1 MTKPDK
7 PARGKLAL
15 EKLALLSPNMTV
27 LSDRPLKVDAPDLDH
42 LNLAVKLG
50 PIYDILRHTK
60 TQTPLAV
67 AIYGDWGTGKTSAMR
82 WLEGLLAIWNR
93 QYAELRALRAQAA
106 EASDGGEHDEHNA
119 PSDPG
124 VIVRSVWFCPW
135 KYRDQDEVWRG
146 LIAEVILASI
156 DVRGATEERVLT
168 ALKQLG
174 MFLGRSF
181 LHALASMR
189 LSVGGASVDMR
200 RIDEVLADYHDT
212 AHPEAA
218 YLNQFERT
226 LGKWIRDT
234 ISDAGERM
242 VVFIDDLDRCM
253 PEVALRVLEA
263 LKLYLNIPD
272 LVFVVGV
279 DRSVIDQLVREH
291 YTRLGL
297 EPEKS
302 KHYLAKMFQ
311 VEVVVAPS
319 ESQAEDFLDLQ
330 LRAISENT
338 NKYWTTRLKEHE
350 QEIFRGVLLQ
360 LAKRNPRELKRL
372 LNSALIHG
380 AGALRVKAIDEGAT
394 RDKPQVF
401 SFAQGVQIYLVRKI
415 LDERYTMGLHVDTK
429 NGMRF
434 FHAWSQLVRTPG
446 NPRTISPAL
455 LARELERRANG
466 GGAVDVAIGA
476 ATGAPIGAATDAA
489 IGAATDAAIG
499 AVDEPDPLSA
509 SAGDVSA
516 GDAAPA
522 ASGEQAHPYQ
532 ALLRE
537 RRFGPSLLRL
547 LEDETL
553 GELMQVEYPA
563 NTSALAEATERTL
576 PQGLIRETVA
586 RLRNKEPAALSES
599 DYRAITQLDLE
610 GLEISDLTPLAVLTE
625 LEELVLSFTD
635 VESIAPLS
643 QLSKLAW
650 LALAQ
655 TKVSDLGPIQHLHHM
670 RSLSLAETL
679 VVNLGPLQG
688 LTQLESLNL
697 RGVPADNI
705 EPIAHLTQLSSLS
718 LASTKVTN
726 LSPLRHLDALRS
738 LSLVNMALS
747 DLRPLAKLTG
757 LTALHLS
764 RTEVA
769 DLSPLSDLVNLE
781 TLSLSQ
787 TAVVDLSPLRGL
799 SALQLVD
806 VRNTEV
812 DGDQVSAL
820 CAANPSLQV
829 LQ

>member
-106 EASDGGEHDEHNA
+106 EAEADDEHGDHDGHNA

-168 ALKQLG
+168 AVKQLG

-200 RIDEVLADYHDT
+200 RIDEVLADYRDT

-218 YLNQFERT
+218 YLNQFEYT

-279 DRSVIDQLVREH
+279 DRGVIDQLVREH

-330 LRAISENT
+330 LRAISEST
-338 NKYWTTRLKEHE
+338 NKYWTTRLSAHE
-350 QEIFRGVLLQ
+350 QEIFRDVLLQ

-380 AGALRVKAIDEGAT
+380 AGAMRVKAMDEGTT
-394 RDKPQVF
+394 RDNPQVF

-446 NPRTISPAL
+446 NPRTISPTL
-455 LARELERRANG
+455 LAHELERRAHG
-466 GGAVDVAIGA
+466 GSALD
-476 ATGAPIGAATDAA
+476 AATDAA
-489 IGAATDAAIG
+489 TDATTNATIEATINATIGPPLG
-499 AVDEPDPLSA
+499 AVGKPDHLSD
-509 SAGDVSA
+509 GT
-516 GDAAPA
+516 GEAAPA
-522 ASGEQAHPYQ
+522 ASGKQPHPYQ

-586 RLRNKEPAALSES
+586 RLRNKEPTALSES

-688 LTQLESLNL
+688 LAQLESLNL
-697 RGVPADNI
+697 RGVLADNI
-705 EPIAHLTQLSSLS
+705 EAIAHLTQLSSLS

-726 LSPLRHLDALRS
+726 LSPLRHLDGLRS

-764 RTEVA
+764 RTQVA

-787 TAVVDLSPLRGL
+787 TAVVDLGPLRGL

-812 DGDQVSAL
+812 DGDQVRAL
-820 CAANPSLQV
+820 CATNPSLQV